1 MSSEYITGTIT
12 GLIGGIGGTVVGFLL
27 FAIYDQRNHRKTE
40 KLGRI
45 KTIDLLANE
54 LSDNL
59 KIAQKNLL
67 LFQQGIE
74 LSNQRQQ
81 TVVSPVFY
89 YDSSWHIAQANGLCS
104 FIDNEKYKVLAETYI
119 DFTYSNAQIN
129 SREFFRISN
138 IPLNNPPNN
147 YYSQILLSLDQNLEI
162 RCTGTIKQIN
172 QSLKTVKEI
181 QSEIKAKRGL
191 RDRIVRSKLLKK
203 KET

>member
-1 MSSEYITGTIT
+1 M
-12 GLIGGIGGTVVGFLL
+12 
-27 FAIYDQRNHRKTE
+27 
-40 KLGRI
+40 GRI

-104 FIDNEKYKVLAETYI
+104 FIDNEKYKVLG
-119 DFTYSNAQIN
+119 
-129 SREFFRISN
+129 RN
-138 IPLNNPPNN
+138 IH
-147 YYSQILLSLDQNLEI
+147 
-162 RCTGTIKQIN
+162 
-172 QSLKTVKEI
+172 
-181 QSEIKAKRGL
+181 
-191 RDRIVRSKLLKK
+191 
-203 KET
+203 